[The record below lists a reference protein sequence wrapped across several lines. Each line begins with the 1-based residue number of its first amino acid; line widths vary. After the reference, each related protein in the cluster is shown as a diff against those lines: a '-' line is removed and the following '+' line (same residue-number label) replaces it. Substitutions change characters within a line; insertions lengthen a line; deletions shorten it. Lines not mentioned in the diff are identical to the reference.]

1 MKDTGKVYLRGVF
14 VGEELCS
21 LLLGRIEEKPH
32 LVEEVS
38 FFIDLAVT
46 KNGKKKSG
54 YMKALLA
61 DLNLWCQNKQI
72 PSIEL
77 RAILANQD
85 AISFWDHSEFERF
98 YIRYRKRVI

>member
-1 MKDTGKVYLRGVF
+1 MYLRGVF